1 MKTDWTNLFYRST
14 AAGVVIGLG
23 ATAYL
28 CSPSYIIG
36 TVLFTIGLFTV
47 IYKKYELF
55 TGQLFV
61 ERDFFKLMFILF
73 GNTVGTMSMALLIR
87 FTKIYTPEF
96 ANKVNLIVESKVNDN
111 PVSLVFLSI
120 CCGMLM
126 YLAITNYQ
134 KSKKS
139 LSVILPIM
147 AFIICGFEHSVA
159 NMYYFGFGGFNLD
172 TVIIVVLGNYI
183 GGNLLSLIDNEKI

>member
-1 MKTDWTNLFYRST
+1 MVKLFYRSL

-28 CSPSYIIG
+28 CSPNYIIG
-36 TVLFTIGLFTV
+36 TILFTIGLFTV

-61 ERDFFKLMFILF
+61 EKNFFKLMFILF
-73 GNTVGTMSMALLIR
+73 GNTVGTISMALLIR
-87 FTKIYTPEF
+87 FTKIYTTEF
-96 ANKVNLIVESKVNDN
+96 ANKVNLILESKVNDH
-111 PVSLVFLSI
+111 PISLVSLSI

-134 KSKKS
+134 KSNKS

-159 NMYYFGFGGFNLD
+159 NMYYFGFGGFDLN
-172 TVIIVVLGNYI
+172 TVIIVVFGNYI
-183 GGNLLSLIDNEKI
+183 GGNLLYLIDNEKI